1 MMFFIQG
8 SLVTGT
14 PNPIKKWLPDIQWYS
29 VNALIQLEGFEN
41 FAKNMVTD
49 APKRFE
55 DWYNHLVPEEQTLP
69 LDWRNLD
76 QQPFQKMLIVRCL
89 RPDRCTVALSNFI
102 QQSLPSGDDFV
113 NCDASLSFLQV
124 VDSAYGDS
132 SPTTP
137 IYFVLSAGANPVKD
151 VEALARMHGFDTA
164 KMLHP
169 ISLG

>member
-1 MMFFIQG
+1 M
-8 SLVTGT
+8 
-14 PNPIKKWLPDIQWYS
+14 QWCACC
-29 VNALIQLEGFEN
+29 ALIQLEGYEN
-41 FAKNMVTD
+41 FTKNMVHD

-55 DWYNHLVPEEQTLP
+55 DWYNHLTPEDQTLP

-76 QQPFQKMLIVRCL
+76 TQPFQKMLIVRTL
-89 RPDRCTVALSNFI
+89 RPDRCTIALNNFI
-102 QQSLPSGDDFV
+102 MASLPAGDEFV

-124 VDSAYGDS
+124 VDSAYNDS

-151 VEALARMHGFDTA
+151 VEALAKIHGFDTA